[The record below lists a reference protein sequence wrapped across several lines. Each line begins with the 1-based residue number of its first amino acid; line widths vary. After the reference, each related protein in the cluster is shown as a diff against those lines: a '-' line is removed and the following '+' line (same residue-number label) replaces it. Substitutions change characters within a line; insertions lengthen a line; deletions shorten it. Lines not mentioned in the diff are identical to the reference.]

1 MKHFRLLL
9 ATLLA
14 VVCSTGAWAQAFTS
28 GGHQYVPIYGYTTT
42 DEACLL
48 RLAAGSVD
56 VTIPGTVYNN
66 GQAYRVT
73 NISSHWLDDCKT
85 TLQSVTL
92 PSTLED
98 YERLA
103 GGHFIVNFKGCTSLK
118 KVDLRECANFPWLGY
133 EVFKGLTSLQTV
145 QLPSSILHI
154 EKRAFEGCEN
164 LGYVNLDNI
173 TDFEYRALADCKAL
187 ESITLSNVLIED
199 EVFSGCTGLRF
210 LSLDHCRLGKGVFEG
225 CSSLVTVSLYNW
237 DYPIQERTFKNCTS
251 LRVFSVP
258 ATVTSIGPEAFAGC
272 TSLEIVSLPEPESSI
287 GEKAFYGCTSLN
299 NITLPE
305 TVNYIGK
312 SAFTDVKTF
321 DSPGSRVICVH
332 PDFYQTPSNVT
343 VNVPCG
349 MTGKYKTLVG
359 WQKSGFIFKE
369 SGNMTLNAY
378 AGECSTG
385 VTIQA
390 DEGAVWTIAAAGGSL
405 TRTLALPQ
413 QITVTA
419 PEDEIEKVIYNGED
433 ITSQGTNDGSNK
445 IFTLSSFTDVNNLY
459 VFTNPLPEVAGE
471 EDWCWNGNME
481 GGQITQ
487 WVNTWA
493 PETEQKTWTRII
505 LEGNSAWV
513 PSGVNNED
521 WKLIRKWLGGSETA
535 GTHTSGYHAHYL
547 DMKNAIFLPVN
558 WDFYGDLLV
567 GEEGDVPDFA
577 FAECVNLDTLILPTR
592 AYYLGERIFYGT
604 RSNLVVHAP
613 WEEPVTDMSGECF
626 GENDADV
633 SGMTLIVPRGSLEAY
648 QNAEHWRAFGT
659 IIEEPMTAD
668 EEQVTILCSDRSAA
682 VQAWMNGN
690 TNMGTVD
697 TETGMLTFIMKK
709 TGDLQ
714 LRVPT
719 THHVSKI
726 YINGVDETENCTVAQ
741 GSGYTSYTH
750 AALTQTSNTV
760 FIQFEGTATGDVN
773 GDGQVTIADVTKLV
787 NIILGKE

>member
-1 MKHFRLLL
+1 MKHLRLLL

-14 VVCSTGAWAQAFTS
+14 LVCSTGVWAQWYKY
-28 GGHQYVPIYGYTTT
+28 GGHWYTIDATGAT
-42 DEACLL
+42 LA
-48 RLAAGSVD
+48 RLAPGSVD
-56 VTIPGTVYNN
+56 VTIPSTVNINGNNYNVYSLS
-66 GQAYRVT
+66 A
-73 NISSHWLDDCKT
+73 NICDSCTT
-85 TLQSVTL
+85 TLKRIVF
-92 PSTLED
+92 PSTLTESGRNIRGLLTC
-98 YERLA
+98 YFFE
-103 GGHFIVNFKGCTSLK
+103 CTSLEEVDMRNSQLIRLDNGIFEGLK
-118 KVDLRECANFPWLGY
+118 SLKRVYLSSTIRQIASKV
-133 EVFKGLTSLQTV
+133 
-145 QLPSSILHI
+145 
-154 EKRAFEGCEN
+154 FEGCEN
-164 LGYVNLDNI
+164 LVYINLNNVNTILN
-173 TDFEYRALADCKAL
+173 RAFAGCIKL
-187 ESITLSNVLIED
+187 ESLDLNNAFISE
-199 EVFSGCTGLRF
+199 EAFSGCTGLRYVT
-210 LSLDHCRLGKGVFEG
+210 LDNCWMSDNAVFEG
-225 CSSLVTVSLYNW
+225 CSSLVSVNLINHDRTPYI
-237 DYPIQERTFKNCTS
+237 PGQTFKNCTS

-258 ATVTSIGPEAFAGC
+258 ETVTSIGPEAFAGC
-272 TSLEIVSLPEPESSI
+272 TSLAIVSLPEPESGFSI

-299 NITLPE
+299 NITLPA
-305 TVNYIGK
+305 TTNYIDEL
-312 SAFTDVKTF
+312 AFTDVKTF
-321 DSPGSRVICVH
+321 ECPGSNVVCVH
-332 PDFYQTPSNVT
+332 PDFYQTTSSVT

-349 MTGKYKTLVG
+349 MTSKYKALLG

-378 AGECSTG
+378 AGKCSTG

-390 DEGAVWTIAAAGGSL
+390 GDAVWTIPAAGGSL
-405 TRTLALPQ
+405 IQTLALPQ

-419 PEDEIEKVIYNGED
+419 PGDEIEKVFYNGED
-433 ITSQGTNDGSNK
+433 ITIEGENEGSNK

-471 EDWCWNGNME
+471 EDWRWNGNME

-487 WVNTWA
+487 WVTTWA

-505 LEGNSAWV
+505 LEGNSAWI

-521 WKLIRKWLGGSETA
+521 WKLIRKWLGGGETA

-558 WDFYGDLLV
+558 WDFYGYLLV

-592 AYYLGERIFYGT
+592 AYYLGEWIFYGT

-613 WEEPVTDMSGECF
+613 WEEPVTNMSEECF
-626 GENDADV
+626 GMNDAFV
-633 SGMTLIVPRGSLEAY
+633 SGMTLIVPRGSLAAY
-648 QNAEHWRAFGT
+648 QNAEHWSAFGT

-668 EEQVTILCSDRSAA
+668 EEQVTIICSDRSAA
-682 VQAWMNGN
+682 VQALMNGN

-726 YINGVDETENCTVAQ
+726 YINEVDETENCTVAQ
-741 GSGYTSYTH
+741 GSDYTSYTH
-750 AALTQTSNTV
+750 AALTQTTNTV
-760 FIQFEGTATGDVN
+760 YIQFEGTATGDVN

>member
-1 MKHFRLLL
+1 M
-9 ATLLA
+9 
-14 VVCSTGAWAQAFTS
+14 
-28 GGHQYVPIYGYTTT
+28 
-42 DEACLL
+42 
-48 RLAAGSVD
+48 
-56 VTIPGTVYNN
+56 
-66 GQAYRVT
+66 
-73 NISSHWLDDCKT
+73 
-85 TLQSVTL
+85 
-92 PSTLED
+92 
-98 YERLA
+98 
-103 GGHFIVNFKGCTSLK
+103 
-118 KVDLRECANFPWLGY
+118 
-133 EVFKGLTSLQTV
+133 
-145 QLPSSILHI
+145 
-154 EKRAFEGCEN
+154 
-164 LGYVNLDNI
+164 
-173 TDFEYRALADCKAL
+173 
-187 ESITLSNVLIED
+187 
-199 EVFSGCTGLRF
+199 
-210 LSLDHCRLGKGVFEG
+210 
-225 CSSLVTVSLYNW
+225 
-237 DYPIQERTFKNCTS
+237 
-251 LRVFSVP
+251 
-258 ATVTSIGPEAFAGC
+258 
-272 TSLEIVSLPEPESSI
+272 
-287 GEKAFYGCTSLN
+287 
-299 NITLPE
+299 
-305 TVNYIGK
+305 
-312 SAFTDVKTF
+312 
-321 DSPGSRVICVH
+321 
-332 PDFYQTPSNVT
+332 
-343 VNVPCG
+343 
-349 MTGKYKTLVG
+349 
-359 WQKSGFIFKE
+359 
-369 SGNMTLNAY
+369 
-378 AGECSTG
+378 
-385 VTIQA
+385 
-390 DEGAVWTIAAAGGSL
+390 
-405 TRTLALPQ
+405 
-413 QITVTA
+413 TA

-433 ITSQGTNDGSNK
+433 ITSQGTNEGSNK

-459 VFTNPLPEVAGE
+459 VFTNPPGE

-521 WKLIRKWLGGSETA
+521 WKLIRKWLGGGETT
-535 GTHTSGYHAHYL
+535 GTHSSGYHAHYL

-558 WDFYGDLLV
+558 WDFYGDLV
-567 GEEGDVPDFA
+567 IGEEGDVPDFA

-648 QNAEHWRAFGT
+648 LNAEHWSAFGT

-726 YINGVDETENCTVAQ
+726 FINGADETANFTVAQ
-741 GSGYTSYTH
+741 ASGYTSYTH

-760 FIQFEGTATGDVN
+760 FIQFEGTATGDIN

>member
-1 MKHFRLLL
+1 M
-9 ATLLA
+9 
-14 VVCSTGAWAQAFTS
+14 
-28 GGHQYVPIYGYTTT
+28 P
-42 DEACLL
+42 E
-48 RLAAGSVD
+48 
-56 VTIPGTVYNN
+56 
-66 GQAYRVT
+66 
-73 NISSHWLDDCKT
+73 
-85 TLQSVTL
+85 
-92 PSTLED
+92 
-98 YERLA
+98 
-103 GGHFIVNFKGCTSLK
+103 
-118 KVDLRECANFPWLGY
+118 
-133 EVFKGLTSLQTV
+133 
-145 QLPSSILHI
+145 
-154 EKRAFEGCEN
+154 
-164 LGYVNLDNI
+164 
-173 TDFEYRALADCKAL
+173 
-187 ESITLSNVLIED
+187 
-199 EVFSGCTGLRF
+199 
-210 LSLDHCRLGKGVFEG
+210 
-225 CSSLVTVSLYNW
+225 
-237 DYPIQERTFKNCTS
+237 
-251 LRVFSVP
+251 
-258 ATVTSIGPEAFAGC
+258 TVTSIGPEAFAGC
-272 TSLEIVSLPEPESSI
+272 TSLETVSLPEPESGFSI

-305 TVNYIGK
+305 TVYYIGK

-321 DSPGSRVICVH
+321 ECPGSNVVCVH
-332 PDFYQTPSNVT
+332 PDFYQTTSSVT

-349 MTGKYKTLVG
+349 MTSKHKALLG

-378 AGECSTG
+378 AGKCSTG

-390 DEGAVWTIAAAGGSL
+390 DEGAVWTIPAAGGSL

-419 PEDEIEKVIYNGED
+419 PGDEIEKVFYNGED

-459 VFTNPLPEVAGE
+459 VLTNPLPEGVAGE
-471 EDWCWNGNME
+471 KDWRWNGNME

-513 PSGVNNED
+513 PSGVNSED
-521 WKLIRKWLGGSETA
+521 WKLIRKWLGGGETT
-535 GTHTSGYHAHYL
+535 GTHSSGYRAHYL
-547 DMKNAIFLPVN
+547 DMKNAIFVA
-558 WDFYGDLLV
+558 DDREFYPGCNI
-567 GEEGDVPDFA
+567 GNEGIVPDFA
-577 FAECVNLDTLILPTR
+577 FSECANLDTLILPKNTTR
-592 AYYLGERIFYGT
+592 IGDWIFYGT

-613 WEEPVTDMSGECF
+613 WEEPITNMSEECF
-626 GENDADV
+626 GMGDAHV

-648 QNAEHWRAFGT
+648 QNAEHWSAFGT

-750 AALTQTSNTV
+750 AALTQTLNTV
-760 FIQFEGTATGDVN
+760 FIQFEGTATGDIN